1 MVTRKSENGAPR
13 HLSVRGCDFCSA
25 VLRFSHRLAACET
38 DSLLAC
44 SLVVGVDVDLL
55 MARPVAAVNPRVV
68 AVAPCR
74 SSEPEEEDAREATK
88 RKNCACP
95 TSRRVAGV
103 HCGSAVVVSYSVFC
117 GAKEVVSWNIQRI
130 CSYLTLHE
138 ARMHALSKVGSE
150 RCEQTVRVAE
160 VHSDDIENCR
170 SEPGPDLR

>member
-44 SLVVGVDVDLL
+44 SLVIGVDVDLL
-55 MARPVAAVNPRVV
+55 VARPVAALTLHVV
-68 AVAPCR
+68 AVAPYC
-74 SSEPEEEDAREATK
+74 SSEPEEEDARKATK
-88 RKNCACP
+88 HKNCGCP
-95 TSRRVAGV
+95 VAGV
-103 HCGSAVVVSYSVFC
+103 HCGSAVVVSCSVFC

-150 RCEQTVRVAE
+150 RCEQYVLLKYTVTI
-160 VHSDDIENCR
+160 S
-170 SEPGPDLR
+170 